1 MHLLGSY
8 LDMKPSSQQRIND
21 TGYLK
26 CVWVK
31 LPIARQVPEVIKS
44 GIIALKYAAG
54 TERMRWFSSHLESK
68 RHRYQS
74 RVIGK
79 GSGND

>member
-8 LDMKPSSQQRIND
+8 LDMKASSQQRIND

-31 LPIARQVPEVIKS
+31 LPIARQMPEVIKN
-44 GIIALKYAAG
+44 GNIALKDAAG
-54 TERMRWFSSHLESK
+54 TERMRWFPSRLESK
-68 RHRYQS
+68 RHRYQF
-74 RVIGK
+74 RVIAK